1 MAPVPVEPRPL
12 NSSERAVLE
21 YVLAADFD
29 GAPALRS
36 QLERTEVVAVWAPGS
51 VSVDLRVRE
60 PVRRAAMASE
70 LVPVDAHV
78 LDRSG
83 EYVGELLVWTDEGAT
98 LAALEYA
105 WVTDDMPTVLPTVDE
120 VRISTR

>member
-21 YVLAADFD
+21 RILAADFAD
-29 GAPALRS
+29 APVLRS

-51 VSVDLRVRE
+51 VSVDLRVRA

>member
-1 MAPVPVEPRPL
+1 MSAVPVEPRPL
-12 NSSERAVLE
+12 NSSERGVLE
-21 YVLAADFD
+21 RILSADFA

-36 QLERTEVVAVWAPGS
+36 QLARTEVVAVWAPES
-51 VSVDLRVRE
+51 VSVDLRVHE
-60 PVRRAAMASE
+60 PVQHAAMTSE

-78 LDRSG
+78 LDRAD

-98 LAALEYA
+98 LRALEYA
-105 WVTDDMPTVLPTVDE
+105 WVTDDMPTALPTVDE

>member
-1 MAPVPVEPRPL
+1 MPPVPVDPRAL
-12 NSSERAVLE
+12 NDSERAVLE
-21 YVLAADFD
+21 WILSADFA
-29 GAPALRS
+29 GAPALRG
-36 QLERTEVVAVWAPGS
+36 QVERTEVVAVRGPGS

-60 PVRRAAMASE
+60 PSRHAAMASE

-78 LDRSG
+78 HGPDG

-105 WVTDDMPTVLPTVDE
+105 WVTDGMPTSLPATDA
-120 VRISTR
+120 VRLSVR